1 MWKIFQEE
9 FYKIASKKLIWIGL
23 FCLLGFVTYRLAMVV
38 DDYTMT
44 AGQETIHGKEAIAK
58 DQELTAQY
66 AGPLTE
72 EKVQTIYEKYGFFY
86 LNRETGEQ
94 NGNYCSHFIT
104 EQMTNSKQLEEP
116 TLEEI
121 QFYQG
126 SDEEGMEELIA
137 AYTETVTKANAL
149 SAKVA
154 RDADGQAVCLC
165 DCFGIGCD

>member
-9 FYKIASKKLIWIGL
+9 FYKIASKKLVWIGL
-23 FCLLGFVTYRLAMVV
+23 FCLLGFVTYRLARVV

-94 NGNYCSHFIT
+94 NGNYCSRFIT
-104 EQMTNSKQLEEP
+104 EQMTNSRQLEEP
-116 TLEEI
+116 ALEEI
-121 QFYQG
+121 QF
-126 SDEEGMEELIA
+126 
-137 AYTETVTKANAL
+137 
-149 SAKVA
+149 
-154 RDADGQAVCLC
+154 
-165 DCFGIGCD
+165 